1 MMTLAIKKF
10 CQQLTN
16 EFDRLPSERLNTLQ
30 SLSDYIQS
38 QKDQHKAIQLL
49 FVCTHNSRRSHLG
62 QIWAAVAANFYTIAS
77 VKTFS
82 GGTQATCFN
91 ENAIAALQT
100 IGFEINAKTQSDNPI
115 YQVKFGEQLTVECFS
130 KCYDDPL
137 NPKETFAAI
146 MTCSDADQNC
156 PVIFGADKRISL
168 RYDDPKVFDG
178 TAQQQEKYLE
188 RSAQIAKEMLFVFSQ
203 IK

>member
-1 MMTLAIKKF
+1 MPTIKNF
-10 CQQLTN
+10 CQQLAN
-16 EFDRLPSERLNTLQ
+16 EVESIPIERKQTLKL
-30 SLSDYIQS
+30 LSDYIQL
-38 QKDQHKAIQLL
+38 QKDQAKTIQLL
-49 FVCTHNSRRSHLG
+49 FVCTHNSRRSHFG
-62 QIWAAVAANFYTIAS
+62 QIWATVAANFFNIEN

-100 IGFEINAKTQSDNPI
+100 IGFEINAQTQIENPH
-115 YQVKFGEQLTVECFS
+115 YQVQFGEQLSVECFS
-130 KCYDDPL
+130 KCYDDPS

-168 RYDDPKVFDG
+168 RYDDPKTFDG
-178 TAQQQEKYLE
+178 TAQQHEKYLE
-188 RSAQIAKEMLFVFSQ
+188 RSAQIAKEMLFAFSQ